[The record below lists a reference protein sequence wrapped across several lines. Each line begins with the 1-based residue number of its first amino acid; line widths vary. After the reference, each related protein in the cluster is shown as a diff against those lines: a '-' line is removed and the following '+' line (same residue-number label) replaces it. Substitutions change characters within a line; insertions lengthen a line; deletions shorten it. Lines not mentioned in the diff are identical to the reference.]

1 MELAPACE
9 SMRSPGKRV
18 ICRADCVT
26 VLPMTLSDHLAVP
39 DARIDL
45 GCAALCIA
53 LDEYPQLDVAKYL
66 DRLDLHADRVRQMS
80 SNDAADERLAALAQH
95 LFHDEGFAGNAADY
109 YDPRNSY
116 LNEVLDRR
124 TGIPISL
131 SVVYMEVGRRLGLS
145 IDPISFPTHFLLRV
159 TVDRMDIVVDPFN
172 KAAVLDRDTLI
183 EHLEPMFGGRLQAE
197 EQLPAA
203 LASVSRREVIARML
217 RNLKAIYL
225 SEKDWHRALRVV
237 ERLIQVHPQ
246 LAEEIRDRGQLY
258 ALLECPQAA
267 VDDFERYLALRPDAQ
282 DAAQVA
288 TRMAALRGRAARLN

>member
-1 MELAPACE
+1 MIY
-9 SMRSPGKRV
+9 M
-18 ICRADCVT
+18 ADCAT

-45 GCAALCIA
+45 GGAALCIA
-53 LDEYPQLDVAKYL
+53 LDEYPQLDVARYL
-66 DRLDLHADRVRQMS
+66 ARLEAHADAARQLS
-80 SNDAADERLAALAQH
+80 FTDAEEERLAALAQH
-95 LFHDEGFAGNAADY
+95 LFHDEGFSGNATDY

-116 LNEVLDRR
+116 LNDVLERR

-131 SVVYMEVGRRLGLS
+131 SIVYMEVGQRLGLS

-159 TVDRMDIVVDPFN
+159 TIDRMDIVVDPFN

-183 EHLEPMFGGRLQAE
+183 QHLLPMFGGRQQAE

-203 LASVSRREVIARML
+203 LASVPRREVIARML
-217 RNLKAIYL
+217 RNLKSIYL
-225 SEKDWHRALRVV
+225 STKDWDRALRVV
-237 ERLIQVHPQ
+237 DRLVQVHPQ
-246 LAEEIRDRGQLY
+246 RAEEIRDRGQLY

-267 VDDFERYLALRPDAQ
+267 VGDFERYLTLRPDAQ
-282 DAAQVA
+282 DAAQVE